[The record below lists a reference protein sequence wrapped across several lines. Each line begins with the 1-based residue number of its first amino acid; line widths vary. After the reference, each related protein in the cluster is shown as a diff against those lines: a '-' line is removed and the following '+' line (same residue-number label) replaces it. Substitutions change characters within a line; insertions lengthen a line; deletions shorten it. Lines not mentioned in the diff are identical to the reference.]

1 MHASPP
7 RAVVVSRRPRPSG
20 EEIRYFHSGGESAG
34 GRAGMH
40 TPSSAEL
47 IGESERASEE
57 GRERECGRRAR
68 AAAVVFLVGHNEKE
82 EGKGEREGGRP
93 WGPLTKRRERE
104 GTRLLIDSVMSSRA
118 RAHTKRET
126 CNRAAGQRPT
136 KWSPN
141 EGNMQWKRKREK

>member
-1 MHASPP
+1 
-7 RAVVVSRRPRPSG
+7 
-20 EEIRYFHSGGESAG
+20 
-34 GRAGMH
+34 MH

-57 GRERECGRRAR
+57 GRERECGRRAS

-82 EGKGEREGGRP
+82 EGKGEREGAV
-93 WGPLTKRRERE
+93 GPTNREQRERE
-104 GTRLLIDSVMSSRA
+104 RERTRLLIDSVMSSRA
-118 RAHTKRET
+118 RIPT
-126 CNRAAGQRPT
+126 NQAANVGPASRPT